1 MGDHHR
7 ITMAKVFLL
16 LTFLV
21 ASIAAQSN
29 NDTNVDHVLKPL
41 PGKAGAPKMFVFI
54 PGANVNT
61 EYYLATAAA
70 IQQASDLNMWVVIPS
85 MPIKRCIILCP
96 SLSVCAPLQDHVTA
110 IIAKA
115 TAQGYN
121 GTASA
126 PDTFIAGHSLGG
138 ICAQR
143 LGQAYLKP
151 PYQATI
157 VMGSYAEATSGAGS
171 TQEYPTPLLTV
182 GAELDG
188 GLGRPAM
195 IGVRLKGSDSA
206 AAKYS
211 AGNSTVFQLTKKPVV
226 ILPGLDHSSFC
237 PGFKVPGDVFPAE
250 ASEQAALS
258 AASETIGAFLSLN
271 SAGASEAS
279 SEAALQLLA
288 DKLVWTR
295 KLLAPLEAAY
305 VWESGNNDGNFSFA
319 PMCTVGQKM
328 LAGDKAQD
336 KVDIDLNV
344 YKQDSHEFE
353 HTRTTYAAEAGGR
366 LALNVSGHNDYYS
379 GISTGCL
386 VPAEDVGC
394 KMTSSDQI
402 AKQLKLTDNSSPD
415 CSDVNKWALQ
425 QALDILGK
433 SEVGKATLARF
444 KAKGRGIFFAD
455 DFAPFENIGPLFV
468 KGHIKIAD
476 SSKGITI
483 SSIAIKN
490 SLSSAIFP
498 GVHYCKFVSPARL
511 IDYMMIDSL
520 KPASGCLNA

>member
-1 MGDHHR
+1 MGDAQDP
-7 ITMAKVFLL
+7 MATRALIF
-16 LTFLV
+16 
-21 ASIAAQSN
+21 AALFVGCACSQSN

-41 PGKAGAPKMFVFI
+41 SGKTGAEKMFVFI
-54 PGANVNT
+54 PGANVDPS
-61 EYYLATAAA
+61 YYVETAAA
-70 IQQASDLNMWVVIPS
+70 IQHASDLNLWVVIPS
-85 MPIKRCIILCP
+85 FPIKRCIILCP
-96 SLSVCAPLQDHVTA
+96 SLSLCSPLQDYITK

-121 GTASA
+121 GTAFA
-126 PDTFIAGHSLGG
+126 PDTFMAGHSLGG

-237 PGFKVPGDVFPAE
+237 PGFKVPGDVFTAE

-353 HTRTTYAAEAGGR
+353 HTRTT
-366 LALNVSGHNDYYS
+366 
-379 GISTGCL
+379 
-386 VPAEDVGC
+386 
-394 KMTSSDQI
+394 
-402 AKQLKLTDNSSPD
+402 
-415 CSDVNKWALQ
+415 
-425 QALDILGK
+425 
-433 SEVGKATLARF
+433 
-444 KAKGRGIFFAD
+444 
-455 DFAPFENIGPLFV
+455 
-468 KGHIKIAD
+468 
-476 SSKGITI
+476 
-483 SSIAIKN
+483 
-490 SLSSAIFP
+490 
-498 GVHYCKFVSPARL
+498 
-511 IDYMMIDSL
+511 
-520 KPASGCLNA
+520 

>member
-41 PGKAGAPKMFVFI
+41 PGKAGAPKMLVFI

-237 PGFKVPGDVFPAE
+237 PGFKVPGDVFTAE
-250 ASEQAALS
+250 ASKEAALT
-258 AASETIGAFLSLN
+258 AASETIAAFLSLQTD
-271 SAGASEAS
+271 GVSEP
-279 SEAALQLLA
+279 ALQLLA
-288 DKLVWTR
+288 DKLAWTR
-295 KLLAPLEAAY
+295 LLLAPLEEAY
-305 VWESGNNDGNFSFA
+305 GWENGNNNGNYSDA
-319 PMCTVGQKM
+319 PLCAVAQRM
-328 LAGDKAQD
+328 LAGDKGQA
-336 KVDIDLNV
+336 DIDILNAI
-344 YKQDSHEFE
+344 YKQDGHEFE
-353 HTRTTYAAEAGGR
+353 HTRTTYVAEAGGR
-366 LALNVSGHNDYYS
+366 LGLNVSGHNDYYS
-379 GISTGCL
+379 GIKVGCL
-386 VPAEDVGC
+386 VPAHNVGC
-394 KMTSSDQI
+394 KMTSAERI
-402 AKQLKLTDNSSPD
+402 AQQLNLTANSSPN
-415 CSDVNKWALQ
+415 CIDVNKHALQ
-425 QALDILGK
+425 LATDILGK
-433 SEVGKATLARF
+433 TTTGKATLARF
-444 KAKGRGIFFAD
+444 KAKGRGVFFAD
-455 DFAPFENIGPLFV
+455 DFSPFENIGPLFI
-468 KGHIKIAD
+468 KGSIKIDD

-490 SLSSAIFP
+490 GLDSPIFA